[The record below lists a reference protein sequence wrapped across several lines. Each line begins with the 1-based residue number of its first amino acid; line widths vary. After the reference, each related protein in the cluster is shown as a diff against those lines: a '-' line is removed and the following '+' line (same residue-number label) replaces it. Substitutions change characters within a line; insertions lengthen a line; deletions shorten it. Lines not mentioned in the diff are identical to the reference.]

1 MTGAG
6 PAHKENG
13 MLRNTEDTY
22 GSVSRALHW
31 LMALLIIG
39 MLAGGFL
46 MGEFGRDNP
55 LRPVLYSLHK
65 STGSL
70 LLLLIGLRLLWT
82 LVNPKP
88 RAIGDNGP
96 ANLLARGVHI
106 GLYLLMI
113 GLPLSGYLLVALGT
127 STKPFEFYGLFP
139 LPRFSPNG
147 DLREIAEALHENL
160 PWLAIALIGLH
171 MAGALKRQF
180 IERDGT
186 LARMWRT

>member
-1 MTGAG
+1 
-6 PAHKENG
+6 

-96 ANLLARGVHI
+96 ANLLAKGVHI
-106 GLYLLMI
+106 GLYVLMI

-139 LPRFSPNG
+139 LPKFSPNG
-147 DLREIAEALHENL
+147 DVREIAEELHENL
-160 PWLAIALIGLH
+160 PWFAIALIGLH
-171 MAGALKRQF
+171 IAGGLKRHF

-186 LARMWRT
+186 LARMWRS

>member
-1 MTGAG
+1 
-6 PAHKENG
+6 

-46 MGEFGRDNP
+46 MGELGRDNA
-55 LRPVLYSLHK
+55 LRPVLYNLHK

-82 LVNPKP
+82 LLNPKP
-88 RAIGDNGP
+88 RAIGANAA
-96 ANLLARGVHI
+96 ANLLAKGVHI
-106 GLYLLMI
+106 GLYVLMI

-139 LPRFSPNG
+139 LPKFAPNG
-147 DLREIAEALHENL
+147 DVRELAESLHESL
-160 PWLAIALIGLH
+160 PWFAIALIGLH
-171 MAGALKRQF
+171 VAGGLKRHF
-180 IERDGT
+180 IARDGT
-186 LARMWRT
+186 LARMWRS